1 MKKESLI
8 GRIPAD
14 FSLVDTQGIT
24 VKLADF
30 QGKRNV
36 VLVFN
41 RGFA

>member
-8 GRIPAD
+8 GSLPAD
-14 FSLVDTQGIT
+14 FSLTDTQGRI

-30 QGKRNV
+30 YGKRNV
-36 VLVFN
+36 ILVFN

>member
-8 GRIPAD
+8 GRIPTD
-14 FSLVDTQGIT
+14 FSLTDTKGNKVT
-24 VKLADF
+24 LADF
-30 QGKRNV
+30 RGKRNV